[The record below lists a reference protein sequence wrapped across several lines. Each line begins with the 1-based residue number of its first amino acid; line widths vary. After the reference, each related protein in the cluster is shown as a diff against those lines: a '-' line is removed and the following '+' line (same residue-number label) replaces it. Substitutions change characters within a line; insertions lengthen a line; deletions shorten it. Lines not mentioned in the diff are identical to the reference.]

1 MEAERAARAVEEADA
16 RAIAAAEAASMR
28 QVGQHPV
35 SGRCEGDPDHLAEII
50 LSAHAPPLLSPYTPL
65 LSLSQ
70 AAHWTSE
77 PGPVLLLQHTSLQHT
92 SLQHTHH
99 HWFDLRHVTHATWP
113 RDSRHLA
120 T

>member
-50 LSAHAPPLLSPYTPL
+50 LSAHAPHCYPHTPHCYPCPRLLIGHPSLVLYSFYSTHPYSTPPY
-65 LSLSQ
+65 S
-70 AAHWTSE
+70 
-77 PGPVLLLQHTSLQHT
+77 
-92 SLQHTHH
+92 THITTG
-99 HWFDLRHVTHATWP
+99 LT
-113 RDSRHLA
+113 
-120 T
+120 